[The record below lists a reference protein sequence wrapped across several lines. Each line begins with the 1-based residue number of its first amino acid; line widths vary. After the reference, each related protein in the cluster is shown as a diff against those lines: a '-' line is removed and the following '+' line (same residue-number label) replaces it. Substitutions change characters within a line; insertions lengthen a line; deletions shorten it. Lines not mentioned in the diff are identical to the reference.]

1 METIRDNELSDRII
15 RKRQRIAGL
24 KALLEEWELS
34 DNIDLDYIQE
44 LKARLRLV
52 QNQLRYVG
60 PNATENAVDD
70 GEIPQP
76 VTWKML

>member
-1 METIRDNELSDRII
+1 METIRDNDLSDRIN
-15 RKRQRIAGL
+15 RKRQRVAGL

-52 QNQLRYVG
+52 QNQLR
-60 PNATENAVDD
+60 
-70 GEIPQP
+70 
-76 VTWKML
+76 